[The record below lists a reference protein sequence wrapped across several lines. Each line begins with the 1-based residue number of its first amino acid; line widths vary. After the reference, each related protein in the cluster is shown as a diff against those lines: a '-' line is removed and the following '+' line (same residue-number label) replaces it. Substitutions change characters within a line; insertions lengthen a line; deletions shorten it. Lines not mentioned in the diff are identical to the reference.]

1 MELPNDIWA
10 TIIQKTTS
18 LKTCKKLYD
27 ALPMLVK
34 NDLESIY
41 LAHKESL
48 NLRFVCAF
56 SGNFSIYNSDI
67 LEKKTYLSDILVV
80 KYVKNWSTQKGIM
93 DCIVVGTKWGKILFL
108 DTITMD
114 HIEYIDI
121 GGSTLSDIEFHPTKS
136 IMLAVNDSVYGK
148 KLKILRFDLDRSEFT
163 VAIEFLGPGKKLFF
177 FHPIQPEIYIFTSNY
192 SYNPYHWKLG
202 MVYFCNYQSQSLG
215 FSNVIHSYLYLNNLY
230 TPLKIRD
237 NGTFDCIKYENSA
250 NHFYNFQIDHDE
262 IVELKIQPV
271 LEDSGIEICINVW
284 DFLRRG
290 DDIYFYT
297 SQKGDTRIYKQ
308 SGNEFKLI
316 YSSINNLFK
325 FYCKN
330 DFIIFM
336 ENNILKVLD
345 LNDNLLI
352 DEFCVENSAVDFLVY

>member
-10 TIIQKTTS
+10 TIIQKTRS
-18 LKTCKKLYD
+18 LKNCKKLYD
-27 ALPMLVK
+27 SLPMRVK

-41 LAHKESL
+41 LVHKASL
-48 NLRFVCAF
+48 NLRFICAF
-56 SGNFSIYNSDI
+56 HGNFSIYNSDI
-67 LEKKTYLSDILVV
+67 LEKRTYLSDILLV
-80 KYVKNWSTQKGIM
+80 KYVKNWSTQKGMM

-108 DTITMD
+108 DAITMD
-114 HIEYIDI
+114 HIEYIDV
-121 GGSTLSDIEFHPTKS
+121 GGSKLSDIEFHPTKS
-136 IMLAVNDSVYGK
+136 IMLLVTDGFYGK

-177 FHPIQPEIYIFTSNY
+177 FHPTQPEIYIFNL
-192 SYNPYHWKLG
+192 NNLKLG

-215 FSNVIHSYLYLNNLY
+215 FSNLIHSYLYLNNLY

-237 NGTFDCIKYENSA
+237 DGTFDCIKYENSA
-250 NHFYNFQIDHDE
+250 NHFCNFKIDHDE
-262 IVELKIQPV
+262 VIELQIQPV
-271 LEDSGIEICINVW
+271 LEDSGIKDFINVW

-297 SQKGDTRIYKQ
+297 NQKGDSRIYKQ
-308 SGNEFKLI
+308 SGNEYKII

-330 DFIIFM
+330 DSIIFM

-352 DEFCVENSAVDFLVY
+352 DEFFLENSAVDFMIL